1 MRTPASSTEGVRA
14 KRLHDTLADRLGV
27 EIVTGVYSPG
37 DILENEIQAS
47 ERLHVSRSAYREA
60 VRMLSAKGLV
70 ESRPKTGT
78 RVSPRK
84 RWNLLDPQVLAWM
97 FEGEVSRDFLRDLF
111 ELRMVVEP
119 AAAELAALRRDAD
132 DLSRMGHALEE
143 MGRYGLTRPEGQAAD
158 QRFHNAI
165 LEATRNEPLITLS
178 STIAAAVSWTT
189 IYKQRNRELPRDPL
203 PDHRAIYLAIAN
215 ADPVAAKAAMTELVR
230 LALEDTE
237 LSLSE

>member
-1 MRTPASSTEGVRA
+1 LIRLGNPGLRT

-27 EIVTGVYSPG
+27 AIVTGTYQPG
-37 DILENEIQAS
+37 EVLENEIQAS

-60 VRMLSAKGLV
+60 VRVLSAKGLV

-84 RWNLLDPQVLAWM
+84 RWNLLDPRVLAWM
-97 FEGEVSRDFLRDLF
+97 FEGEVTREFLRDLF

-132 DLSRMGHALEE
+132 DLSRINRALEE
-143 MGRYGLTRPEGQAAD
+143 MARYGLSEAEGRVAD

-165 LEATRNEPLITLS
+165 LEATRNEALITLS

-189 IYKQRNRELPRDPL
+189 IYKQRNRELPRDPM
-203 PDHRAIYLAIAN
+203 PDHRAVALAIAN

-230 LALEDTE
+230 LAFEDTE
-237 LSLSE
+237 LSLGA